1 MAQIWKPLPISDLT
15 RRNLGPTLIQEIIIK
30 KSDMV
35 LLQFSTSKQI
45 PELPALGH
53 AIIPRVWLGSLE
65 LTQSHKNSIA
75 IEFFPLIIGDN
86 LDYFE

>member
-1 MAQIWKPLPISDLT
+1 MTPIWEPLPFSDLT
-15 RRNLGPTLIQEIIIK
+15 QRNLGPAIIQEIIIK
-30 KSDMV
+30 MSDMV

-45 PELPALGH
+45 PKLPALGH

-75 IEFFPLIIGDN
+75 I
-86 LDYFE
+86 

>member
-1 MAQIWKPLPISDLT
+1 MVQVWEPLPISDLT
-15 RRNLGPTLIQEIIIK
+15 QRNLGPTIIQEIIIK
-30 KSDMV
+30 MSDMV

-45 PELPALGH
+45 PKLPTLGH

-75 IEFFPLIIGDN
+75 I
-86 LDYFE
+86 